1 MISHISAGEI
11 QSTINNLSSDFPNFA
26 CLKYKYLHFWLEL
39 LMHIFWLLS
48 PSRLSFCNGKK
59 AIKTEVCALRI
70 SGFSPTNRKLFQF
83 WTLIIPFSQLMH
95 AHNLIT
101 IAQSRTVLLTV
112 AWCGSL
118 YKRLFVRWKYYEN
131 LIKLVNGVCVYS
143 VQCAC
148 CVCIVCTYV
157 RTGIYASDEGI
168 FKRNFICRLFL
179 KIMAIRV
186 QLPFLPLPS
195 DNALSYQNCCPIF
208 TM

>member
-11 QSTINNLSSDFPNFA
+11 QSTVNNLSSDFPHFA

-39 LMHIFWLLS
+39 LMHIFWLVS

-70 SGFSPTNRKLFQF
+70 SGFSPKNRKLFQF

-131 LIKLVNGVCVYS
+131 LIKLVNGVCVCS

-148 CVCIVCTYV
+148 CVYIVCTYV
-157 RTGIYASDEGI
+157 RVFMHRMKEYLNEI
-168 FKRNFICRLFL
+168 LFVGCSW
-179 KIMAIRV
+179 R
-186 QLPFLPLPS
+186 
-195 DNALSYQNCCPIF
+195 
-208 TM
+208 